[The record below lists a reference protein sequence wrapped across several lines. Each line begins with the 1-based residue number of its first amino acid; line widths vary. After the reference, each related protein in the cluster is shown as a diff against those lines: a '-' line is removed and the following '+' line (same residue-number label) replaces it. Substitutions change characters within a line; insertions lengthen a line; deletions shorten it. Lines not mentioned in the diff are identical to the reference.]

1 MPDRIHEDAIV
12 GTEVQVTK
20 QYHVKL
26 KVLHE
31 EGSFRVHRNF
41 GRRGL
46 AKEKTVVEAKIFRIT

>member
-41 GRRGL
+41 GRGDLQKKRQ
-46 AKEKTVVEAKIFRIT
+46 